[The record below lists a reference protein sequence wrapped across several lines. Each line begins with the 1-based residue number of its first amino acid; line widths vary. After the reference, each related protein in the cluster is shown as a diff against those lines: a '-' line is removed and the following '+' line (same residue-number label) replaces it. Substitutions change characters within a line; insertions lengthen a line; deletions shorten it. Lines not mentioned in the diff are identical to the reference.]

1 MNKRLVFKIKDGY
14 NWELQT
20 PEAMKLFGFTK
31 NSIEKAKKQKTK
43 NKTETAPS
51 LEVGE
56 VVLVQCNLIDN
67 QYQQKS
73 NEFYTFMPKKYAY
86 LLNVEPGNLLFLKT
100 HNAGL
105 DKIVITFTDQNGR
118 PRDIEEKVN
127 LTLLINK

>member
-1 MNKRLVFKIKDGY
+1 
-14 NWELQT
+14 
-20 PEAMKLFGFTK
+20 MKLFGFTK

-73 NEFYTFMPKKYAY
+73 NGFYTFMPKKYAY

-100 HNAGL
+100 HDAGL
-105 DKIVITFTDQNGR
+105 DKIALTFTDQNGR